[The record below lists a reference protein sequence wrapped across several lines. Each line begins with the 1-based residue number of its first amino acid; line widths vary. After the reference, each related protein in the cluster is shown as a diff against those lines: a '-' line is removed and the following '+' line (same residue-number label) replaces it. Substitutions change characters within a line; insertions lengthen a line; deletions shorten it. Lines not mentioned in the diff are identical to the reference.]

1 MNPFNHNY
9 FLGYVNEVT
18 PQYIKIHFPSS
29 ILLNKFH
36 FEGISYT
43 GGGVGNFVVIE
54 GDEYGFLAQ
63 LTEVKLSDSEKK
75 ELTEKAIEHKDS
87 DFHPIGKAELL
98 LSFSVYEPQKV
109 EKTVSKYP
117 SFGAKVYSCSDDQ
130 ITKYV
135 KEFGYKGNEDNMY
148 ASLGR
153 LTSNN
158 VECKVAL
165 NSLFGRHCA
174 VVGTTGGGKSWTIS
188 KLIEE
193 ITKETDNKVILIDAT
208 GEYEGLPNSQSFI
221 LGKDSSFPYQ
231 KLSISDLFY
240 LLRPTGQSQRP
251 ILLEA
256 IRSLKIQ
263 KLIEKD
269 EVYVKAKTKK
279 EIYFDLYRQN
289 IEKIENNQCDFNINL
304 LAKQIK
310 EECVYPVGGEFKSPD
325 YSHWGDY
332 EPKTYDYQTSLI
344 NRITDLLNTNI
355 FNQVLGFKE
364 EKKSTNTENTER
376 KIYEKISII
385 EKIDDFLKQ
394 GHGGVLRIN
403 FEEIPSSFSVKEIIS
418 NALATHLL
426 NKARDKSF
434 KENPIILIL
443 DEAHQFLNKSIKDEF
458 FEMHS
463 LDAFDLIAKECR
475 KHGLFLCLATQMP
488 RDIPIGTLSQ
498 MGTFIVHRLI
508 NEQDKKAIENA
519 VSSAS
524 RNSLSFLPILGE
536 GEALLVGV
544 DFPMPLLLKID
555 EPTVKPNSKTPK
567 LGKRSN
573 KEK

>member
-1 MNPFNHNY
+1 MKPFSHNY

-36 FEGISYT
+36 FEGTSYT

-98 LSFSVYEPQKV
+98 LSFSVYEPRKV

-117 SFGAKVYSCSDDQ
+117 SIGAKVYSCSDDQ
-130 ITKYV
+130 IAKYV
-135 KEFGYKGNEDNMY
+135 IEFGYKSNDDNMY

-208 GEYEGLPNSQSFI
+208 GEYKGLSNSQSLI
-221 LGKDSSFPYQ
+221 LGKDSYFPYQ
-231 KLSISDLFY
+231 KLSIPDLFY

-263 KLIEKD
+263 KIENKKG
-269 EVYVKAKTKK
+269 VYIKSGTDKKNYIDTYNNHTK
-279 EIYFDLYRQN
+279 E
-289 IEKIENNQCDFNINL
+289 IENNLCDFDINFL
-304 LAKQIK
+304 VQQIK
-310 EECVYPVGGEFKSPD
+310 EECVYQGANYGKDISK
-325 YSHWGDY
+325 WGDY
-332 EPKTYDYQTSLI
+332 NQQTYDYQTSLI

-364 EKKSTNTENTER
+364 EKKSTNTENTEEE
-376 KIYEKISII
+376 IDEKKSII
-385 EKIDDFLKQ
+385 EKIDDFLEK
-394 GHGGVLRIN
+394 GYDSVLRIN

-418 NALATHLL
+418 NALATYLL

-555 EPTVKPNSKTPK
+555 EPSVKPNSKTPTF
-567 LGKRSN
+567 GKKQVN
-573 KEK
+573 L

>member
-1 MNPFNHNY
+1 MKPFSHNY

-36 FEGISYT
+36 FEGTNYT

-63 LTEVKLSDSEKK
+63 LTEIKLSDSEKK

-117 SFGAKVYSCSDDQ
+117 SIGAKVYSCSDDQ

-135 KEFGYKGNEDNMY
+135 TEFGYKSNDDNVY

-153 LTSNN
+153 LTSNS
-158 VECKVAL
+158 VECKVTL

-193 ITKETDNKVILIDAT
+193 ITKETDNKVILIDPT

-221 LGKDSSFPYQ
+221 LGKDSIFPYQ
-231 KLSISDLFY
+231 KLSIPDLFY

-263 KLIEKD
+263 KLIGKD
-269 EVYVKAKTKK
+269 EVYVKAKTTKG
-279 EIYFDLYRQN
+279 IFFNLYRQN
-289 IEKIENNQCDFNINL
+289 TEKIENNQCDFNINL
-304 LAKQIK
+304 LPQQIK
-310 EECVYPVGGEFKSPD
+310 EECIYPIGYNNSAC
-325 YSHWGDY
+325 WGDY

-364 EKKSTNTENTER
+364 EKKSTNTEDTEG
-376 KIYEKISII
+376 KINEKISII
-385 EKIDDFLKQ
+385 EKLDNFLKE
-394 GHGGVLRIN
+394 GHASVLRIN

-418 NALATHLL
+418 NALATYLL
-426 NKARDKSF
+426 NKARDRSF

-524 RNSLSFLPILGE
+524 KNSLSFLPILGE

-555 EPTVKPNSKTPK
+555 EPSIKPNSKTPK
-567 LGKRSN
+567 FSKKG
-573 KEK
+573 

>member
-1 MNPFNHNY
+1 MKPFSHNY

-98 LSFSVYEPQKV
+98 LSFSVYEPQKI

-117 SFGAKVYSCSDDQ
+117 SIGAKVYSCSDDQ
-130 ITKYV
+130 IAKYV
-135 KEFGYKGNEDNMY
+135 KQFGYKGNDDNMY

-174 VVGTTGGGKSWTIS
+174 VVGTTGGEKSWTIS

-208 GEYEGLPNSQSFI
+208 GEYEELVKYKNQCVIGEKVYFSFKEMTNSDFCFLFREHSPNTSNA
-221 LGKDSSFPYQ
+221 LC
-231 KLSISDLFY
+231 
-240 LLRPTGQSQRP
+240 
-251 ILLEA
+251 EA
-256 IRSLKIQ
+256 INSLK
-263 KLIEKD
+263 LIYLNKFD
-269 EVYVKAKTKK
+269 GVKIGKNVTEV
-279 EIYFDLYRQN
+279 
-289 IEKIENNQCDFNINL
+289 
-304 LAKQIK
+304 
-310 EECVYPVGGEFKSPD
+310 
-325 YSHWGDY
+325 
-332 EPKTYDYQTSLI
+332 
-344 NRITDLLNTNI
+344 NRII
-355 FNQVLGFKE
+355 
-364 EKKSTNTENTER
+364 TENTSNLYGTDFDIQELPNQI
-376 KIYEKISII
+376 KNECVKQGWKGIYEEDTFKLGYCSHLISRVDAFLQNSVIQKAFGININKEGSKDINDII
-385 EKIDDFLKQ
+385 NEFIDIPESK
-394 GHGGVLRIN
+394 VLRIG
-403 FEEIPSSFSVKEIIS
+403 FEKLSYDFGIREIIVDFIS
-418 NALATHLL
+418 LKLL
-426 NKARDKSF
+426 EKSR
-434 KENPIILIL
+434 KEKFQESPLVLFI
-443 DEAHQFLNKSIKDEF
+443 DEAHQFLNKRISADDDSSFYLQNIEF
-458 FEMHS
+458 
-463 LDAFDLIAKECR
+463 IAKEAR
-475 KHGLFLCLATQMP
+475 KNGLFLCLATQMP